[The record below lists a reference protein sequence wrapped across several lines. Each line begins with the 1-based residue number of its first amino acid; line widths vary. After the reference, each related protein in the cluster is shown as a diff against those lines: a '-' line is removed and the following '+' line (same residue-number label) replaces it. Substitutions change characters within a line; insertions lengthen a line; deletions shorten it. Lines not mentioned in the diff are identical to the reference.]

1 MGMTWLSS
9 FRDRTVLVTGA
20 SSGIG
25 KATAL
30 AFAAAGARVAM
41 VARRREVLEEVA
53 GMADGETL
61 VLPADV
67 TRQDDVRAV
76 FREATRCFGRLDVVV
91 NNAGVLLPAP
101 VVEIAS
107 ADLEQMLRVNLFG
120 ALFVMQEAVR
130 LMRER
135 GGGAIVNVASLAGR
149 RGVTPLGGYC
159 ASKFALIGLTEA
171 LRTEL
176 RNEPIHVGLVL
187 PGVVETPMAEQ
198 VSHDSEFLDL
208 WPSSLNMPPSW
219 VVWAIFASVRFGLVE
234 VSVPP
239 GAGTMEKLAALAP
252 GIADTV
258 VDWARATSHWW
269 AARQNGGTDRHPAPL
284 AAPEELPSR
293 SGMSRETVR
302 AAASKGRRN
311 DG

>member
-1 MGMTWLSS
+1 VSAKGLTWLSS
-9 FRDRTVLVTGA
+9 FRDRAVLVTGA

-25 KATAL
+25 RATAV
-30 AFAAAGARVAM
+30 AFAAAGARVAL
-41 VARRREVLEEVA
+41 VARRRQVLEEVA
-53 GMADGETL
+53 ELAGGETL

-67 TRQDDVRAV
+67 TRDDDVRAA
-76 FREATRCFGRLDVVV
+76 FGEATARFGRLDVVV

-107 ADLEQMLRVNLFG
+107 ADLERMLRVNLFG

-130 LMRER
+130 CMREQED
-135 GGGAIVNVASLAGR
+135 GGSIVNVASLAGR

-176 RNEPIHVGLVL
+176 RDEPIHVGLVL
-187 PGVVETPMAEQ
+187 PGVIETPMVDQ
-198 VSHDSEFLDL
+198 VSHDSEFLEL

-219 VVWAIFASVRFGLVE
+219 VVWAVFAAVRFGLIE

-239 GAGTMEKLAALAP
+239 GAGTLEKIAALAP
-252 GIADTV
+252 GVADTI
-258 VDWARATSHWW
+258 VDWARATSRWW
-269 AARQNGGTDRHPAPL
+269 ATRDNGG
-284 AAPEELPSR
+284 
-293 SGMSRETVR
+293 
-302 AAASKGRRN
+302 K
-311 DG
+311 